1 MKRLVSQFYC
11 SLELVCH
18 IALLVLEISQL
29 NDENL
34 LYFDILNLN
43 DK

>member
-1 MKRLVSQFYC
+1 MAC
-11 SLELVCH
+11 MSLY

-43 DK
+43 DN